1 MKDLSTHLLLL
12 VVAAVWGSTWAV
24 GRFLSYGLDEGNRAS
39 MEPATS
45 AWLRYTLSQLSH
57 LLFGAGFTEILT
69 LEEFSLKEKKHGN
82 IRFGWPHW
90 AQWVTNFFS

>member
-45 AWLRYTLSQLSH
+45 AWLRYTFAVVAFVIWCWIYRNTNSRR
-57 LLFGAGFTEILT
+57 ILPQG
-69 LEEFSLKEKKHGN
+69 KKHGN